1 MRQILTCSVALA
13 LSFLAGAVRGDK
25 PPASLEDKPACSG
38 HGTTIDFVD
47 TPSIAAKQAKKEGKL
62 VFVLHVSGH
71 FEDPRFT

>member
-1 MRQILTCSVALA
+1 MYRVSMCMTGLYLAILS
-13 LSFLAGAVRGDK
+13 GAAQGDK
-25 PPASLEDKPACSG
+25 PPASLDDKPACSA

-47 TPSIAAKQAKKEGKL
+47 TPSIAAKQAKKAGKL